1 MVHALYFC
9 VGVRFNDRTLIEV
22 MHFLDPVL
30 LKTRLLESVWYLHI
44 QPPLFNLF
52 VGLVLKITPESPWLF
67 CAIYTACG
75 LCLYLNIFLLQRKL
89 GVGPRLAALLS
100 TVFMA
105 SPSFILWEQFLMYT
119 MPIAALLSV
128 AALSLVTYLENRRTL
143 PLAIFFLAIFL
154 LCGMRSMFHIGY
166 YVILFGVLFAWGKGY
181 RGQIVRVGFV
191 PFLVLFGFYF
201 KNYLLFGEFNV
212 CSFTEK
218 NLWIMTAGNMPWDE
232 KNKLVAEGKISEL
245 SLVNRW
251 ASLDA
256 YPFEYKVVPEKFKK
270 IPALSKGHKSND
282 SVNYNH
288 YGFIA
293 NCDVYGADAKYVLF
307 HQPKHFILSTI
318 QAWYRYF
325 KSSSALPVSPEN
337 QQYIRPVIALYDY
350 GIYGKVPGD
359 LSGYSRLVE
368 ITQTSPY
375 LSLLLGLPLVLFY
388 GVWRAL
394 RPGHWQLTMAQRALL
409 AFACFTIFMVAVLGC
424 TFDFLE
430 TSRYRFTTD
439 GLSVVLL
446 GLLLHHVAGGW
457 RARRSNETN
466 GA

>member
-1 MVHALYFC
+1 
-9 VGVRFNDRTLIEV
+9 
-22 MHFLDPVL
+22 
-30 LKTRLLESVWYLHI
+30 
-44 QPPLFNLF
+44 
-52 VGLVLKITPESPWLF
+52 
-67 CAIYTACG
+67 
-75 LCLYLNIFLLQRKL
+75 
-89 GVGPRLAALLS
+89 
-100 TVFMA
+100 
-105 SPSFILWEQFLMYT
+105 MYT